1 MSEIDMRLRA
11 TVGPR
16 GQVVIPKEIRELL
29 GIKPGS
35 EVVFELEGD
44 VVELRVSKR
53 TSLEEFLDSVPRERK
68 LKRRVDLKKLILE
81 EVEER

>member
-1 MSEIDMRLRA
+1 
-11 TVGPR
+11 
-16 GQVVIPKEIRELL
+16 L

>member
-1 MSEIDMRLRA
+1 MSLRA

>member
-1 MSEIDMRLRA
+1 LRA

>member
-1 MSEIDMRLRA
+1 MRLRA

-68 LKRRVDLKKLILE
+68 LKRQVDLKKLILK